1 MTFRE
6 HKMLERTSQ
15 VVRGSGLRI
24 LVAALFLLL
33 VLAIAGTPAPSIE
46 KTFGG
51 ATVKIA
57 ADRAWVLLPGRCVTI
72 TWEIAEK
79 LRVSVNNQ
87 DVDNMGE
94 MGYCPS
100 LRSISPDFEIVAANG
115 DRETVVLDIRN
126 FPSEIINCLIFLTIV
141 ILLVLAL
148 YFLMTERVNE
158 PIPFGR
164 VHLLALLALLML
176 CLLCQT
182 GDLLRIE
189 YLLDTLSRLFSSRA
203 WQKFGLLLA
212 GLVFTPLIF
221 QALQGGLKQRM
232 WEDFVAIG
240 AFFLFLLMLYLPF
253 GFDSVGHWEEWVFRA
268 YLESE
273 QSGVSPELVSR
284 FWILVP
290 PSLAILINSESFIGY
305 NIVYFCLLWGNMV
318 LLYGILRKLEFNY
331 FFSFLPVVLFIV
343 FPINSHFMSLRS
355 LRISFNVLALQ
366 AAFYFLLD
374 CSRSPSRMRMLRVW
388 MALLFTVFTYEIA
401 YAIILVLPLAWWCRR
416 PRWSWRN
423 INLTAIWYLFPGAKI
438 VFLLL
443 LATANR
449 GYYGDNIVKNVI
461 HSDRLGLESIGH
473 YLDIVVNV
481 YRQTF
486 WYSWREALSD
496 LSYGTLLMPTLA
508 ALGLVGI
515 VAFYLAA
522 RSSTAAFPS
531 RQQIGYFILSGFLF
545 ILPSIGVLM
554 WIEKYN
560 RDLWRM
566 YVYAPIGAAI
576 AVFWLLTLMLSSLR
590 NIRLRKLILTGMCLL
605 LMLPALSRLFNQ
617 HAHYVSSAKNK
628 AIILRQVIEQAP
640 AIDGDANLILLT
652 EMLGVELRAKGISE
666 LRTGMLHSAIAV
678 LYEHEGPNLTFVCII
693 DKRCFK
699 DELGLPAFH
708 LREDT
713 DFSDLVIFYLHDDL
727 SVELLRKLP
736 PELGGPSN
744 GSYKPDRLIDTSAPI
759 PPRALTMLASARRA
773 IANP

>member
-6 HKMLERTSQ
+6 QKMLERTSH

-33 VLAIAGTPAPSIE
+33 VLAIAGTAAPSIE
-46 KTFGG
+46 TTFGG
-51 ATVKIA
+51 ASVEIA
-57 ADRAWVLLPGRCVTI
+57 ADRAWVLLPGQCVTI

-87 DVDNMGE
+87 DVDNIGE
-94 MGYCPS
+94 IGYCPS
-100 LRSISPDFEIVAANG
+100 LRSVSPDFDIVAANG

-126 FPSEIINCLIFLTIV
+126 FPSEIINCLFFLIIV

-148 YFLMTERVNE
+148 YFLVTERVNE

-164 VHLLALLALLML
+164 VYLLALLALLML

-189 YLLDTLSRLFSSRA
+189 YLLDTLSRVFSSRA

-221 QALQGGLKQRM
+221 QALRGGLKQRM
-232 WEDFVAIG
+232 WEDFVAVG

-290 PSLAILINSESFIGY
+290 NVFANLISPQSFVGYHLVNFLMFWGRLALF
-305 NIVYFCLLWGNMV
+305 
-318 LLYGILRKLEFNY
+318 YGILRQLKMGPLFA
-331 FFSFLPVVLFIV
+331 FLTTILFMVYPVNTGL
-343 FPINSHFMSLRS
+343 MSLRHFLMNARVLS
-355 LRISFNVLALQ
+355 LLAAVFFCLEFVEQPSRLRLAGLWLAL
-366 AAFYFLLD
+366 LLNVG
-374 CSRSPSRMRMLRVW
+374 S
-388 MALLFTVFTYEIA
+388 YEA
-401 YAIILVLPLAWWCRR
+401 GYAIIAVMPLLWWWRR
-416 PRWSWRN
+416 PLWTWRN
-423 INLTAIWYLFPGAKI
+423 VNLTAIWYLFPVVKI

-443 LATANR
+443 LNLDSR
-449 GYYGDNIVKNVI
+449 QYYGSELVSNSMEPQQFALDSIAYYAGVI
-461 HSDRLGLESIGH
+461 ER
-473 YLDIVVNV
+473 V

-486 WYSWREALSD
+486 WYGWREALSASSQSAWNIPVIGV
-496 LSYGTLLMPTLA
+496 LSLT
-508 ALGLVGI
+508 GLTAV
-515 VAFYLAA
+515 YLA
-522 RSSTAAFPS
+522 RGTNPMRFSSKRQAAF
-531 RQQIGYFILSGFLF
+531 GMLSGMLF
-545 ILPSIGVLM
+545 VLPSVGVLM
-554 WIEKYN
+554 WLEKYSF
-560 RDLWRM
+560 DLRRM
-566 YVYAPIGAAI
+566 YIYVPVGASLAVLSLIFLI
-576 AVFWLLTLMLSSLR
+576 ASVIN
-590 NIRLRKLILTGMCLL
+590 NIHLRKAFIIGVCLL
-605 LMLPALSRLFNQ
+605 AMYPALARLFNQ

-640 AIDGDANLILLT
+640 TIDGDANLILLT

-678 LYEHEGPNLTFVCII
+678 LYEHEGPDLTFVCII

-708 LREDT
+708 LRDDTDT
-713 DFSDLVIFYLHDDL
+713 DFSDIVMFRLNKDL
-727 SVELLRKLP
+727 SVELLR
-736 PELGGPSN
+736 ELGGPSN
-744 GSYKPDRLIDTSAPI
+744 ASYNPDRLIDTSAPI
-759 PPRALTMLASARRA
+759 PPRALTMLASVRRA

>member
-1 MTFRE
+1 MTFKK
-6 HKMLERTSQ
+6 HKMLERTAYFA
-15 VVRGSGLRI
+15 RGRGLI
-24 LVAALFLLL
+24 SLVAGLFLLI
-33 VLAIAGTPAPSIE
+33 VVAIAGTPAPSI
-46 KTFGG
+46 KTTFGD
-51 ATVKIA
+51 ASVEIA
-57 ADRAWVLLPGRCVTI
+57 ADRAWVLLPGQCVTI
-72 TWEIAEK
+72 RWQIAEE

-87 DVDNMGE
+87 GVDNIGE
-94 MGYCPS
+94 IGYCPS
-100 LRSISPDFEIVAANG
+100 LRPASPDFDIVEANG
-115 DRETVVLDIRN
+115 DRETVLLDIRN
-126 FPSEIINCLIFLTIV
+126 FPSEIINCLFFLTIV
-141 ILLVLAL
+141 FLLVLAL
-148 YFLMTERVNE
+148 YFLVTERINE

-164 VHLLALLALLML
+164 VYLLALLALLML

-189 YLLDTLSRLFSSRA
+189 YLLDTLSRVFSSRD
-203 WQKFGLLLA
+203 WQQFGLLLA
-212 GLVFTPLIF
+212 GLVFTPFVI
-221 QALQGGLKQRM
+221 QALRCGLKQRM
-232 WEDFVAIG
+232 WEDFVAVG
-240 AFFLFLLMLYLPF
+240 VFFLFLLMLYLPF
-253 GFDSVGHWEEWVFRA
+253 GFDSVGHWEEWVIRD
-268 YLESE
+268 YLESF
-273 QSGVSPELVSR
+273 SPDLSTELVSR
-284 FWILVP
+284 FWLLVS

-355 LRISFNVLALQ
+355 LHISFNVLALH

-374 CSRSPSRMRMLRVW
+374 YLRSPSRMRMLRVW
-388 MALLFTVFTYEIA
+388 VALLFNVFTYEIA

-416 PRWSWRN
+416 PSWSWGN
-423 INLTAIWYLFPGAKI
+423 INLTAIWYLFPVAKI

-443 LATANR
+443 LATSNR
-449 GYYGDNIVKNVI
+449 SYYGDNIVNNAI

-473 YLDIVVNV
+473 YLSIVVNV

-496 LSYGTLLMPTLA
+496 LSQGTLLMPTLA

-515 VAFYLAA
+515 AAFYLAA
-522 RSSTAAFPS
+522 RSSTAVFPS

-554 WIEKYN
+554 WLEKYN

-590 NIRLRKLILTGMCLL
+590 NIRLRMLILTGMCLL

-617 HAHYVSSAKNK
+617 HDHYVSSANNK

-640 AIDGDANLILLT
+640 AIDGGANLILLT

-666 LRTGMLHSAIAV
+666 LRTGMLHSAFAV
-678 LYEHEGPNLTFVCII
+678 LYEQEGPNLTFVCII

-708 LREDT
+708 LRDDT
-713 DFSDLVIFYLHDDL
+713 DFSDIVLFRLNEDL
-727 SVELLRKLP
+727 SVELLRELP
-736 PELGGPSN
+736 PELGGASN
-744 GSYKPDRLIDTSAPI
+744 ASYKPDRLIDTSAPI
-759 PPRALTMLASARRA
+759 PPRAFTMLASARRD
-773 IANP
+773 